1 MHVAE
6 ADEGREGEKKRKG
19 VKPTATDCEGG
30 GGYILGASSSS
41 SSTVEKWKGG
51 DNHLT
56 KVGERRGGRGV
67 KKLSTNIW
75 PRRCRRRSRRHPFSP
90 SPPSWLLS
98 PLSSITLTSP
108 RHSPS
113 PAISPQSA
121 KPMLNGQTS
130 LFPFRPNFPFFH
142 VISGP
147 FSMERENKFCRA
159 EQSRHRKGLELCETL
174 N

>member
-6 ADEGREGEKKRKG
+6 ADEGREGGRKKRKG
-19 VKPTATDCEGG
+19 VKPTATDCGEGG
-30 GGYILGASSSS
+30 VDIRGASSSSPS

-67 KKLSTNIW
+67 KKFRRTYGLAAAAVVLGGTLSL
-75 PRRCRRRSRRHPFSP
+75 SL
-90 SPPSWLLS
+90 PPSWLLS

-121 KPMLNGQTS
+121 KPMLNGQTF
-130 LFPFRPNFPFFH
+130 LFLFRPNFPFFQ
-142 VISGP
+142 VGP
-147 FSMERENKFCRA
+147 FQWGGKTNSA
-159 EQSRHRKGLELCETL
+159 EQSNPGIERVRNL
-174 N
+174 